1 MAEKVHFLKK
11 ISGWHYVYIILILV
25 LTLIGLF
32 SYQFCTC
39 ESLVSLISFASTI
52 SSIILS
58 VLAILITVLSG
69 ESMNSLRDSLLNLVS
84 IPGEV
89 KTAIGSTINKMEET
103 TSSLEKATMTN
114 DESITKLSKAID
126 VKIEEIEKHI
136 IEQLNLQQ
144 QNTLKA
150 INENSLRN
158 NDNKKIDVEQMPK
171 DILGNFL
178 ESTSNASLALLYII
192 DEYCKKVKGLNVPE
206 PTVKLKDLSYEI
218 NAHKE
223 DDGFSMYLLAC
234 LVLLNSF
241 GLIEY
246 EMENE
251 QVYEMKF
258 YAINDGIANGISGQF
273 KKRNL
278 LPPNEGLDQY
288 INSLFNVNNNK
299 EDGTEVSK
307 A

>member
-32 SYQFCTC
+32 SYQFSNCA
-39 ESLVSLISFASTI
+39 SIVSLISFASTI

-89 KTAIGSTINKMEET
+89 NAAVSSTIDKMEET
-103 TSSLEKATMTN
+103 TSSLEKATKIN

-150 INENSLRN
+150 INESSLRN
-158 NDNKKIDVEQMPK
+158 NDNKKVGTEQMSK
-171 DILGNFL
+171 DILDNFL
-178 ESTSNASLALLYII
+178 ESTSNASLALLYVIN
-192 DEYCKKVKGLNVPE
+192 EYRKKVKKLHTPE
-206 PTVKLKDLSYEI
+206 PIVKLKDLAYEI
-218 NAHKE
+218 NVHKE
-223 DDGFSMYLLAC
+223 DDSFSMYLLAC

-246 EMENE
+246 EMDNE

-258 YAINDGIANGISGQF
+258 YAINDVLAKGILEQF

-278 LPPNEGLDQY
+278 VPPNEGLDQY
-288 INSLFNVNNNK
+288 INNLFNVNSNK
-299 EDGTEVSK
+299 EDGSEVGE

>member
-1 MAEKVHFLKK
+1 MEEKVHFLKK

-32 SYQFCTC
+32 SYQFSTC
-39 ESLVSLISFASTI
+39 DSLVSLISFASTI

-69 ESMNSLRDSLLNLVS
+69 ESMNSLRDSILNLVS

-89 KTAIGSTINKMEET
+89 KTAVNSTIDKMEET
-103 TSSLEKATMTN
+103 TSSLEKATKTN
-114 DESITKLSKAID
+114 DESIIKLSKAID
-126 VKIEEIEKHI
+126 VKIDEIEKHI

-150 INENSLRN
+150 INESSLRN
-158 NDNKKIDVEQMPK
+158 NDNKKVDTEQMAQ
-171 DILGNFL
+171 DILDNFL
-178 ESTSNASLALLYII
+178 ESTSNASLALLYVIN
-192 DEYCKKVKGLNVPE
+192 EYCKKVKELHVSE
-206 PTVKLKDLSYEI
+206 PIVKLKDLAYEI

-223 DDGFSMYLLAC
+223 DDSFSMYLLAC

-246 EMENE
+246 EMDND

-258 YAINDGIANGISGQF
+258 YAINEGMVNGISEQF

-278 LPPNEGLDQY
+278 VPPNEGLDQY
-288 INSLFNVNNNK
+288 INSLFNINNNK
-299 EDGTEVSK
+299 EDGTEASEV
-307 A
+307 

>member
-32 SYQFCTC
+32 SYQFGTC
-39 ESLVSLISFASTI
+39 DSIVSLISFASTI

-69 ESMNSLRDSLLNLVS
+69 ESMNSLRDSLLNLVY
-84 IPGEV
+84 IPNEV
-89 KTAIGSTINKMEET
+89 KTAVGATISKMEET
-103 TSSLEKATMTN
+103 TSSLEKATKTN

-150 INENSLRN
+150 INESSLRN
-158 NDNKKIDVEQMPK
+158 NDNKKVDTEQMPK
-171 DILGNFL
+171 DILDNFL
-178 ESTSNASLALLYII
+178 EATSNASLALLYVIN
-192 DEYCKKVKGLNVPE
+192 EYCKKVAALNVPE
-206 PTVKLKDLSYEI
+206 PIVKLKDLTYEI

-223 DDGFSMYLLAC
+223 DESFSMYLLAC

-241 GLIEY
+241 GLIGY
-246 EMENE
+246 EMDNE

-258 YAINDGIANGISGQF
+258 YAINEDLANGISKQF
-273 KKRNL
+273 GKRNL
-278 LPPNEGLDQY
+278 VPPNEGLDQY
-288 INSLFNVNNNK
+288 INALFNVNSNK
-299 EDGTEVSK
+299 DDGTEVGE